1 MAHRN
6 NKRVRLRRATWWCR
20 VTGTAALVTGTV
32 TALNLLF
39 PAKDGPLLGDSSVL
53 YAVLTVLLGI
63 LWWAGALL
71 APPLTAPSP
80 PHGTGFVPVPAR
92 LPGRRMTRAT
102 LMPSLFMAV
111 LPLVV
116 VRTIGAHAGPL
127 EPVMP
132 LLIAVAAL
140 LSLLL
145 LRAWVSG
152 LTGGS
157 AHSGPAEL
165 RRDAAAGE
173 VAARRVRVGP
183 AVWVGEG
190 DGRWSASRR
199 LMVVAEDRQIAL
211 RTAQEESA
219 CFPWLDLES
228 AAVLEGREGWL
239 CWAAAGGSWGDP
251 VEQMGAALVTDD
263 GYVVWGS
270 TDRHVAEAAYAPEHS
285 HPTAPRSVRRAPRAS
300 LYRPDVHG
308 YALAMAAATL
318 LALVLAERGVGP
330 DALSWCLALA
340 GGFTGVRG
348 VYGYTQ
354 RLADRPGPG
363 WAPPES
369 GGRRGRRGPGRTP
382 ADRS

>member
-1 MAHRN
+1 MAHRDN
-6 NKRVRLRRATWWCR
+6 PVRLRRATWWCR
-20 VTGTAALVTGTV
+20 VTGTAALVTGAV
-32 TALNLLF
+32 TALSLLF
-39 PAKDGPLLGDSSVL
+39 PTPDNAPLGDSSVV
-53 YAVLTVLLGI
+53 YAALTALLTV
-63 LWWAGALL
+63 LWWAGAAL
-71 APPLTAPSP
+71 APPLAAPP
-80 PHGTGFVPVPAR
+80 LPHGTGFVPVPAQLPRRR
-92 LPGRRMTRAT
+92 LTRAT
-102 LMPSLFMAV
+102 LTPSLFMAV

-127 EPVMP
+127 DPVMP

-145 LRAWVSG
+145 LRGWLSG

-211 RTAQEESA
+211 RTPDEESPQ
-219 CFPWLDLES
+219 FPWLDLES

-270 TDRHVAEAAYAPEHS
+270 TDRHAAEAAYAPEHAF
-285 HPTAPRSVRRAPRAS
+285 PTAPRRVRRAPRAS

-308 YALAMAAATL
+308 YALAMAAVTL
-318 LALVLAERGVGP
+318 IALVLAERGPGP
-330 DALSWCLALA
+330 DALSWCLALVA
-340 GGFTGVRG
+340 AFTGVRG
-348 VYGYTQ
+348 VYGYTR
-354 RLADRPGPG
+354 RLAYQPGPG

-369 GGRRGRRGPGRTP
+369 GGRRGRRGPGRAP

>member
-1 MAHRN
+1 MAH
-6 NKRVRLRRATWWCR
+6 KDDAVRLRRATGWCR
-20 VTGTAALVTGTV
+20 VTGTAALVTGAV

-39 PAKDGPLLGDSSVL
+39 PAPENRLLGDSSVI
-53 YAVLTVLLGI
+53 YAVLTALLTA

-71 APPLTAPSP
+71 APPLTAPALSDGP
-80 PHGTGFVPVPAR
+80 GSASVPER
-92 LPGRRMTRAT
+92 LPRRRMTRAT
-102 LMPSLFMAV
+102 LLPSLFMSV

-132 LLIAVAAL
+132 LFLAVAAL
-140 LSLLL
+140 ISLFL
-145 LRAWVSG
+145 LRGWLSG
-152 LTGGS
+152 LIGGS

-165 RRDAAAGE
+165 RRDAAAGA
-173 VAARRVRVGP
+173 VAARRVRVGS
-183 AVWVGEG
+183 AVWTGEG

-199 LMVVAEDRQIAL
+199 LMVSAEDRQIAL
-211 RTAQEESA
+211 RTADEESA
-219 CFPWLDLES
+219 QFPWLDLES

-285 HPTAPRSVRRAPRAS
+285 HPTAPRRVRRAPRAS
-300 LYRPDVHG
+300 LYRPDVHR
-308 YALAMAAATL
+308 YALAMAAVTL
-318 LALVLAERGVGP
+318 LALVVAERGVGP
-330 DALSWCLALA
+330 DALSWCLALVAA
-340 GGFTGVRG
+340 GTGVRG
-348 VYGYTQ
+348 VYGFTR

-363 WAPPES
+363 WEPPAASRGRE
-369 GGRRGRRGPGRTP
+369 GHGRRDG
-382 ADRS
+382 DRV

>member
-1 MAHRN
+1 MAHRDGP
-6 NKRVRLRRATWWCR
+6 VRLRRATWWCR
-20 VTGTAALVTGTV
+20 TTGTAALVTCAV
-32 TALNLLF
+32 TALSLLF
-39 PAKDGPLLGDSSVL
+39 PAPGNRALGDTTVT
-53 YAVLTVLLGI
+53 YAVLTALLTV
-63 LWWAGALL
+63 LWWIGALL
-71 APPLTAPSP
+71 APPLTAPPLPAGPGS
-80 PHGTGFVPVPAR
+80 GNVPAR
-92 LPGRRMTRAT
+92 LPRLRTTRAT
-102 LMPSLFMAV
+102 MLPALFLAV
-111 LPLVV
+111 FPLVV

-127 EPVMP
+127 DPLMP
-132 LLIAVAAL
+132 LLTGVAAL
-140 LSLLL
+140 LCLLM
-145 LRAWVSG
+145 LRGWLGALNS
-152 LTGGS
+152 GS

-219 CFPWLDLES
+219 RFGWLDLES

-251 VEQMGAALVTDD
+251 TEQMGAALVTDD

-285 HPTAPRSVRRAPRAS
+285 CPTAPRSVRRAPRAS

-308 YALAMAAATL
+308 YALAMAAVTL

-340 GGFTGVRG
+340 GAFTGVRG

-363 WAPPES
+363 WAPRSRALPRS
-369 GGRRGRRGPGRTP
+369 PQGVFRKSRRRV
-382 ADRS
+382 